1 MGITISVHVDV
12 RPLRSP
18 PPRCPTPNLPEVLP
32 QVIQDSFRAV
42 MGNFSGV
49 IKILWVFVPLIFM
62 GQWMAVKLEQA

>member
-12 RPLRSP
+12 RPLRSS
-18 PPRCPTPNLPEVLP
+18 PRRPAPNLPEVLP

-62 GQWMAVKLEQA
+62 GQWMAVKSEQA